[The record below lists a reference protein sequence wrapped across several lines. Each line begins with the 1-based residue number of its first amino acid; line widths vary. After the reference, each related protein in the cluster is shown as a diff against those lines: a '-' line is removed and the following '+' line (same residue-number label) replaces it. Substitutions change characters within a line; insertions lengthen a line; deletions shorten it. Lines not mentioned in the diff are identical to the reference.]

1 MPDIPDKMK
10 PQNQQRRIWPHI
22 VLIWF
27 VMAFL
32 DSATTYI
39 GLRWFGGRELNPHI
53 DTSSL
58 GAFLLR
64 GSVIFAIVCALC
76 ILSERHLRPEIS
88 RMAESSSFDEFS
100 KKINKTWR
108 AVPWFIMRGMYMLG
122 LCRIAVVA
130 SNSTYIILGF
140 SPIELASQFL
150 SGLLG
155 VTQQTAIILLLFA
168 LMLIIDKPAHKSL
181 YRRIRN
187 NEPDGTTAEVK
198 V

>member
-1 MPDIPDKMK
+1 MPDIPNKM
-10 PQNQQRRIWPHI
+10 RIHNEPRKLWPHI

-39 GLRWFGGRELNPHI
+39 GIRWFGGRELNPHI

-64 GSVIFAIVCALC
+64 GSVIFAIVCVLC
-76 ILSERHLRPEIS
+76 ILSERYLRPEIS

-108 AVPWFIMRGMYMLG
+108 AVPWFILLVIYMLG
-122 LCRIAVVA
+122 LVRVAAVL
-130 SNSTYIILGF
+130 SNSMLIVFGF
-140 SPIELASQFL
+140 SPYDLASQFISVL
-150 SGLLG
+150 SGI
-155 VTQQTAIILLLFA
+155 TQGTALLLLDIA
-168 LMLIIDKPAHKSL
+168 LMRVIVSPVHKSL
-181 YRRIRN
+181 YRRIR
-187 NEPDGTTAEVK
+187 AEGQIVAPER
-198 V
+198 